1 MIMFNAEKKKTL
13 HAKNATGE
21 ILMEIDFK
29 IYIYFYCGFKK
40 GLYIFIKT
48 STDFKKK
55 ILIS

>member
-1 MIMFNAEKKKTL
+1 MFNAEKKKTL

-40 GLYIFIKT
+40 SLYIFIKT